1 MTALEAQEGIYVCTA
16 FAKLN
21 QQRCVSVRRPYG
33 CAAAA
38 PTASRRGHRDG
49 CMVPDDT
56 LLPPGFGELFVVCKK
71 IVMYSGTDGRAIC
84 ARVLT
89 QPSHRQMYSVQ
100 LCSMQKAPSCKA
112 VSHSHSSWC
121 PDGLQWQP

>member
-1 MTALEAQEGIYVCTA
+1 MRMHGLRKVEPAKVCECSQTVW
-16 FAKLN
+16 L
-21 QQRCVSVRRPYG
+21 R
-33 CAAAA
+33 
-38 PTASRRGHRDG
+38 SRRSHSFPPWSPDG
-49 CMVPDDT
+49 SMVPDDT
-56 LLPPGFGELFVVCKK
+56 LLPPGFEELFVVCKK